1 MMNEHSQWNQMVQAL
16 KNDRLAHAYLL
27 VGDPRAGGRD
37 FAMRLVQAL
46 FCAKGPEF
54 AGDACDGCDRVARR
68 IHPDVVW
75 LEPFGKNPTIK
86 VEALE
91 NVLGFL
97 SRTSFEGGWKAVVL
111 LQADRL
117 QDQAANKLL
126 KTLEEPPPRTLLLL
140 VSDRPEQVLPTL
152 VSRCQRVNVD
162 REGEVPYAAWRG
174 DLISLLR
181 QGPARDSAGSLW
193 QAAAFTALFERVK
206 EEMAAQFKGVVADV
220 DVGDDEE
227 TSDDADTAEE
237 YEEGESPAGR
247 RPARRRKDT
256 GDGDGPPDEPKIS
269 KAVFDARV
277 GTATKAAW
285 NAMATT
291 MLQWDRDVMVIKSGA
306 DTGLLH
312 HTEEE
317 GSLREIADRISWPA
331 LLRRAGEDENMA
343 RRLAGN
349 LPVATVFSARG

>member
-1 MMNEHSQWNQMVQAL
+1 MMNEPSQWNQMVQAL

-37 FAMRLVQAL
+37 FALRLVQAL
-46 FCAKGPEF
+46 FCGKGAEF
-54 AGDACDGCDRVARR
+54 AGDACEGCDRVARK

-86 VEALE
+86 VDALE
-91 NVLGFL
+91 NVLSFL

-117 QDQAANKLL
+117 QEQAANKLL

-181 QGPARDSAGSLW
+181 QGPARDSAGALW

-206 EEMAAQFKGVVADV
+206 EEIAAQFKGMVADV
-220 DVGDDEE
+220 AGGDDEE
-227 TSDDADTAEE
+227 DFSESEGTEADEEDD
-237 YEEGESPAGR
+237 SPATR
-247 RPARRRKDT
+247 RSSRRRKDT

-277 GTATKAAW
+277 GTATKSAW

-291 MLQWDRDVMVIKSGA
+291 MLQWNRDVMVIKSGA
-306 DTGLLH
+306 DAGLLH
-312 HTEEE
+312 HAEEE
-317 GSLREIADRISWPA
+317 AALREIADRISWPA
-331 LLRRAGEDENMA
+331 VLRRAREDENMA